1 MTLQNWLTTQWYQ
14 QTPIR
19 WLLSPLSGGFRLVSH
34 CRKIA
39 YQRDWLKREKL
50 SVPVII
56 VGNISVGGSGKTPF
70 VIALVLALKQA
81 GYHPGVISR
90 GYGGHSLIYPLDVTP
105 ATDAG
110 QSGDEPKLLALRTA
124 CPVVIAPKRVE
135 AGRYLLSH
143 YDCDVIV
150 SDDGLQ
156 HYALQRDIEI
166 AIVDT
171 TRGLGNG
178 YCLPAGPL
186 REPKHRLK
194 QVDFIVWHGPP
205 RADRFT
211 MQLQLEEAVNMK
223 SGSITPLSLW
233 QGKTVHAVAGIGHPQ
248 RFFEQLRQQGLK
260 VLEHAFADHYVY
272 RPQDLVFTDAH
283 PILMTEKDAVKCLS
297 FASTD
302 NWSVPV
308 KTQIPE
314 DLFSAIRQKLRTY
327 HG

>member
-1 MTLQNWLTTQWYQ
+1 MILQNWLTTQWYQ
-14 QTPIR
+14 ETPIR

-81 GYHPGVISR
+81 GYHPGLISR
-90 GYGGHSLIYPLDVTP
+90 GYGGHSLDYPLDVTP
-105 ATDAG
+105 ATDATRC
-110 QSGDEPKLLALRTA
+110 GDEPKLIALRTA

-135 AGRYLLSH
+135 AGQYLLSH

-166 AIVDT
+166 AIVDI

-186 REPKHRLK
+186 REPKQRLK

-205 RADRFT
+205 QSDRFT

-223 SGSITPLSLW
+223 SGINSPLSSW

-260 VLEHAFADHYVY
+260 VLEHVFADHYVY
-272 RPQDLVFTDAH
+272 TQQDLAFADSH

-297 FASTD
+297 FATTD
-302 NWSVPV
+302 SWSVPA
-308 KTQIPE
+308 TAQISE